1 MGIAEQ
7 NRVIVQPK
15 RQLAALGWL
24 CAALLLILFVWRT
37 VLPATQQKTYA
48 FSVYYTAAR
57 LTIQGQAGVGFC
69 SEWFFDQQRS
79 LGFGERADYFCPNP
93 PTNALVLLPVAWLPP
108 RPAQAAWIVCDLVM
122 LGGIVALGWRM
133 VVLARCEPVPSVEA
147 SPSQPYTARR
157 WTNVPSWQPGVLWLK
172 TRFSA
177 IVQAVTRDRAFAA
190 VQFALSTALII
201 ALFRPLHAE
210 LHAVQV
216 YTLIAL
222 LYALWLYGYLTRR
235 DWLCGVA
242 LALLVLTKLSGWPLW
257 LLMLAARR
265 WRALAWALG
274 VGVAIGLAMLPW
286 LTFAFWRLYLF
297 EQVPAISLN
306 PTHAV
311 PANQTLTSLL
321 RQCFTYDPEW
331 APRPLIDAPWLA
343 NVIWWLVALALLAPT
358 LVYAYRHE
366 RMARQETGDGRQ
378 ETGDGRQET
387 GDAGLWSL
395 VSGLW
400 SPTLRPSTTRFA
412 IDRFALAML
421 CLVVPL
427 QPAGEEYHY
436 TLLLIVLLVVCNR
449 PVLASLGSR
458 TAAVGLA
465 LAWLLLALPSY
476 FLQTAHWQGWPIAL
490 LAYPR
495 VYGALLLW
503 GILVRIEDRGWRIE
517 DSTMLQ

>member
-1 MGIAEQ
+1 MLGHILLQAVDQ
-7 NRVIVQPK
+7 QSI
-15 RQLAALGWL
+15 LASHRRYFAVLGWL
-24 CAALLLILFVWRT
+24 CAALLLLLFIWRT

-57 LTIQGQAGVGFC
+57 LTVQGQAGVRFC
-69 SEWFFDQQRS
+69 DEWFFDQQRG

-108 RPAQAAWIVCDLVM
+108 QPAQAAWIICDLVM

-133 VVLARCEPVPSVEA
+133 VVLAPRDSELA
-147 SPSQPYTARR
+147 GARQ
-157 WTNVPSWQPGVLWLK
+157 S
-172 TRFSA
+172 
-177 IVQAVTRDRAFAA
+177 AA
-190 VQFALSTALII
+190 VWFALVAALII
-201 ALFRPLHAE
+201 AFFRPLHAE

-235 DWLCGVA
+235 DWLCGAA

-274 VGVAIGLAMLPW
+274 IGVTIGLATLPW
-286 LTFAFWRLYLF
+286 LTFEFWRLYLF

-421 CLVVPL
+421 CLVMPL

-476 FLQTAHWQGWPIAL
+476 FLQTAQWQGWPIAL

-503 GILVRIEDRGWRIE
+503 GILVRIEDRGSRIE